1 MGNILKNKTYLYLT
15 EFFSGMSVMAVE
27 LAASRLMAPYFSSSQ
42 IVYTIIIGTVM
53 IAMALGNVY
62 GGRTADRV
70 LFMMSAMM
78 AEFYKMTMGDNY
90 RFSRLLAIA
99 GAWIAA
105 IPLVGRYVLIGI
117 SGALVLSS
125 VNSGFLIVAAFIS
138 CMVIFVYPLFLL
150 GTVTPS
156 LVRYIMENAEE
167 SGEIVGR
174 LGAFNTVGS
183 IMSMNRTVLIQGFLR
198 IFFPML
204 CGEIVGMLVGMG
216 VGLALGLE
224 PFQIFFFIIL
234 PIMAGG
240 VGEGAIPL
248 SIGYATLLHMD
259 QGVALGRV
267 LPMVMLGGLTAIII
281 SGCLNQLGK
290 RYPHLT
296 GEGQLMPNRAN
307 ADTSSAQPA
316 FSGKTDVTTIASG
329 ALLAVL
335 LYMLGMLGHK
345 LIGLPAPVGMLFM
358 AVLVK
363 LCNGASPRLL
373 EGSQVVYKFFQTS
386 VTYPILFAVG
396 VAITPWQELVNAF
409 TVSNLLVIVSTVSAL
424 VATGFFVGKKI
435 GMHPIDVAIVSCC
448 QSGQGGTGD
457 VAILTAGNRMSLM
470 PFAQIATRIGGAINV
485 SISLLI
491 LGNFLV

>member
-1 MGNILKNKTYLYLT
+1 MSTTDDSFSVTHDPIDIQRPTLKERWWHIMDTWKV
-15 EFFSGMSVMAVE
+15 G
-27 LAASRLMAPYFSSSQ
+27 
-42 IVYTIIIGTVM
+42 IIP
-53 IAMALGNVY
+53 LPLF
-62 GGRTADRV
+62 V
-70 LFMMSAMM
+70 L
-78 AEFYKMTMGDNY
+78 
-90 RFSRLLAIA
+90 A
-99 GAWIAA
+99 GALIAIDCLGGKLPSDIVVMVA
-105 IPLVGRYVLIGI
+105 TL
-117 SGALVLSS
+117 AFF
-125 VNSGFLIVAAFIS
+125 GFA
-138 CMVIFVYPLFLL
+138 
-150 GTVTPS
+150 
-156 LVRYIMENAEE
+156 
-167 SGEIVGR
+167 
-174 LGAFNTVGS
+174 
-183 IMSMNRTVLIQGFLR
+183 
-198 IFFPML
+198 
-204 CGEIVGMLVGMG
+204 CGEFGKR
-216 VGLALGLE
+216 
-224 PFQIFFFIIL
+224 L

-307 ADTSSAQPA
+307 ADTTASQPA
-316 FSGKTDVTTIASG
+316 FSGKADVTTIASG

-345 LIGLPAPVGMLFM
+345 LIGLPAPVGMLFV

-409 TVSNLLVIVSTVSAL
+409 TVSNLLVIISTVSAL